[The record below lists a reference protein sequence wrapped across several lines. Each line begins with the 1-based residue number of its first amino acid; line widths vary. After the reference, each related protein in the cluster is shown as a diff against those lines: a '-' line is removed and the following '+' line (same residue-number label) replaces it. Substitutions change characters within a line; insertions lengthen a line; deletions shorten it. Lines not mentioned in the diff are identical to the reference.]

1 MKEPGRIAQLLSLGE
16 GDRVEFKT
24 GVRNKTVLG
33 QVVCGFLNSSG
44 GFVVCGV
51 AEDGKSVGVASP
63 DEAATAIEALL
74 MDGLTPKALV
84 SVEVQVVEGKSL
96 LVIEVPA
103 GQDLPYAFQNAIYV
117 REQGQTRLADV
128 ATIRDLVLRKQIA
141 PERWERRFS
150 FADIEADLDADEL
163 RATREDVTRTRG
175 DVLRA
180 GQEPARLL
188 EELSVAKYGRLTH
201 AGDVLFCR
209 NPAARLPQV
218 RVRAACYS
226 GHKDEAKFRDQKA
239 YQGPLVSVLEEVY
252 AFVVRNTPNTSTF
265 SPASLR
271 RKDEPLYP
279 AEAVREA
286 LVNAFAHRD
295 YSSPSGGITV
305 GVFPDRLEIWNSGG
319 LPEGVTVEKLAQGQL
334 SVLRNPDIAH
344 VLYLR
349 GLMERLGRGSVLI
362 LNACQKHGLP
372 KPVWTSDERSGVRL
386 TFFAPHVTPQDTP
399 QDTPQV
405 TPQVERLLAVVR
417 GTMSR
422 EELMAGM
429 GVSDR
434 KHFMAAYLGPALE
447 LGLVEMTLPSKPTSG
462 KQRYRLTPLGQQFKR
477 P

>member
-1 MKEPGRIAQLLSLGE
+1 M
-16 GDRVEFKT
+16 
-24 GVRNKTVLG
+24 
-33 QVVCGFLNSSG
+33 
-44 GFVVCGV
+44 
-51 AEDGKSVGVASP
+51 
-63 DEAATAIEALL
+63 
-74 MDGLTPKALV
+74 
-84 SVEVQVVEGKSL
+84 
-96 LVIEVPA
+96 
-103 GQDLPYAFQNAIYV
+103 
-117 REQGQTRLADV
+117 
-128 ATIRDLVLRKQIA
+128 
-141 PERWERRFS
+141 
-150 FADIEADLDADEL
+150 
-163 RATREDVTRTRG
+163 
-175 DVLRA
+175 
-180 GQEPARLL
+180 
-188 EELSVAKYGRLTH
+188 
-201 AGDVLFCR
+201 
-209 NPAARLPQV
+209 
-218 RVRAACYS
+218 
-226 GHKDEAKFRDQKA
+226 
-239 YQGPLVSVLEEVY
+239 
-252 AFVVRNTPNTSTF
+252 
-265 SPASLR
+265 
-271 RKDEPLYP
+271 YP

-372 KPVWTSDERSGVRL
+372 KPVWTSDERSGVTL
-386 TFFAPHVTPQDTP
+386 TFFTPQVTPQVTP

-447 LGLVEMTLPSKPTSG
+447 LGLVEMTLPGKPTSG
-462 KQRYRLTPLGQQFKR
+462 NQRYRLTPLGQQLKR
-477 P
+477 S